1 INATQALQKP
11 LWLGLA
17 CEGDCRKQ
25 IDIAKQVNTQLGEW
39 QRLSFSLACF
49 ADEPMDFAKIVMP
62 FYLATDAAV
71 EIRFSDVVIQAASAE
86 NTIQCN

>member
-1 INATQALQKP
+1 
-11 LWLGLA
+11 
-17 CEGDCRKQ
+17 
-25 IDIAKQVNTQLGEW
+25 
-39 QRLSFSLACF
+39 
-49 ADEPMDFAKIVMP
+49 MDFAKIVMP